1 MLLPKLEARYP
12 YQKERLNSEWNLIT
26 EPPTDNFINQLK
38 IKIMTVTVELTK
50 RTALEEMI
58 IRNNKSEMSEMI
70 LAKQKALAEAEENAE
85 FYRSIGQADMA
96 DNEAS
101 RARMLERQIKSLS
114 K

>member
-1 MLLPKLEARYP
+1 
-12 YQKERLNSEWNLIT
+12 
-26 EPPTDNFINQLK
+26 
-38 IKIMTVTVELTK
+38 MTATVELTK

-70 LAKQKALAEAEENAE
+70 VAKQKALVEAKENAE
-85 FYRSIGQADMA
+85 FYQSIGQTDMA

-101 RARMLERQIKSLS
+101 RARLLERQIKSLS

>member
-1 MLLPKLEARYP
+1 MSKGN
-12 YQKERLNSEWNLIT
+12 NSN
-26 EPPTDNFINQLK
+26 LK
-38 IKIMTVTVELTK
+38 IKIMTATIELTK

-70 LAKQKALAEAEENAE
+70 VAKQKALAEAKENAE
-85 FYRSIGQADMA
+85 FYQSIGQTDMA

-101 RARMLERQIKSLS
+101 RARMLERQIKSLT

>member
-1 MLLPKLEARYP
+1 M
-12 YQKERLNSEWNLIT
+12 SEGN
-26 EPPTDNFINQLK
+26 NNNLK
-38 IKIMTVTVELTK
+38 IRIMTATVELTK

-58 IRNNKSEMSEMI
+58 IRNNKSELSEMI
-70 LAKQKALAEAEENAE
+70 VAKQKALAEAKENAE
-85 FYRSIGQADMA
+85 FYQSIGQTDMA

>member
-1 MLLPKLEARYP
+1 M
-12 YQKERLNSEWNLIT
+12 SEGN
-26 EPPTDNFINQLK
+26 NNNLK
-38 IKIMTVTVELTK
+38 IKIMTATVELTK

-58 IRNNKSEMSEMI
+58 IRNNKSELSEMI
-70 LAKQKALAEAEENAE
+70 VAKQKALAEAKENAE
-85 FYRSIGQADMA
+85 FYQSIGQTDMA

>member
-1 MLLPKLEARYP
+1 
-12 YQKERLNSEWNLIT
+12 
-26 EPPTDNFINQLK
+26 
-38 IKIMTVTVELTK
+38 MTVTVELTK

-58 IRNNKSEMSEMI
+58 IRNNKSEMSEMV

-85 FYRSIGQADMA
+85 FYRSIGQDDMA